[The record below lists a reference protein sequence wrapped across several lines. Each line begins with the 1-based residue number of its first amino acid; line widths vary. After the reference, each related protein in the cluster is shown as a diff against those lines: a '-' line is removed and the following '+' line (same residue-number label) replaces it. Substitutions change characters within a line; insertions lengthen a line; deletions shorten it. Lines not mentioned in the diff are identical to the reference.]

1 MWYGIAADL
10 VVAVHFAYIAYVVV
24 GQLAI
29 TVAAPFRWQWARNP
43 WFRFSHLAVIAFV
56 VYEQF
61 YNIRCFLSVWEE
73 KLKEWGGVAPNAENN
88 TFVGRVATSL
98 FKFETIPQDHPFF
111 YAIYIGMFLIVA
123 QALVMYPPRMF
134 TRWR

>member
-1 MWYGIAADL
+1 MWYGYLADL
-10 VVAVHFAYIAYVVV
+10 VVVLHALYVGYVVF
-24 GQLAI
+24 GQLLI
-29 TVAAPFRWQWARNP
+29 IVAAPFRWQWARNP
-43 WFRFSHLAVIAFV
+43 WFRFTHLGVIAFV

-73 KLKEWGGVAPNAENN
+73 KLKEWGGVTPNAENN

-98 FKFETIPQDHPFF
+98 FKFETIPQEHPFF

-123 QALVMYPPRMF
+123 QALVMYP
-134 TRWR
+134 